1 MCHCIFFRINPRVSK
16 HHAFRLHRATVYIHQ
31 KTRAD
36 NTQNYTQINR
46 LFVVVKKKMYF
57 LATSRS
63 TFAQMYNCSDASA
76 IYGGFCIIGISLTY
90 VFTPTA
96 LDDSSS
102 LITLHFRTQLSNVS
116 ELMKTFCTEKHTT
129 KCKNNE
135 DVSTTKLLRTVL
147 SSEKRKERHSIS
159 QTH

>member
-1 MCHCIFFRINPRVSK
+1 
-16 HHAFRLHRATVYIHQ
+16 
-31 KTRAD
+31 
-36 NTQNYTQINR
+36 
-46 LFVVVKKKMYF
+46 MYF

-76 IYGGFCIIGISLTY
+76 IYGGFCIIRISLTY

-147 SSEKRKERHSIS
+147 SSEKERRDIRSLQLINTNVTPNAFIKGARC
-159 QTH
+159 QCK